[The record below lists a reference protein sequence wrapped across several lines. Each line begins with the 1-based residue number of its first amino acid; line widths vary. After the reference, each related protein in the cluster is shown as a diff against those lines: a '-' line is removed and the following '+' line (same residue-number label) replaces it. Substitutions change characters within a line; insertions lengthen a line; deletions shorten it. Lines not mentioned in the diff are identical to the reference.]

1 MTQAFHARLVRGL
14 ILIVTVAGLAA
25 CGGSSGTPPAT
36 SPPPPPSAPPPPPP
50 PPPSGFDT
58 QEFDDS
64 NGLDNINAKPAFEA
78 GGSGEGIVVGIVD
91 SGIDAD
97 HLEFRGR
104 ISPASKDVTLDRSTP
119 TIEDEDG
126 HGTLVA
132 GIIGANRNNLGVM
145 GVAFNSTLLIARA
158 DSPKSC
164 ANDKDGCSFAERDIA
179 AGIRLA
185 VANGARVVNISL
197 GGDGFGFAL
206 LDAVREA
213 AAADV
218 LVIIAA
224 GNDSAA
230 DPSGF
235 AQVALDPAVQ
245 GHVLVVGAT
254 TQFDTLAGFSDM
266 AGILQDAF
274 LVAPGQSVRST
285 FINNQLAIASG
296 TSFAA
301 PFVTGAV
308 AVMAQLFP
316 NLTGSEIAEI
326 LLGTA
331 RDLGDP
337 GPDPVFGQGLL
348 DLGKAVAP
356 IGTTAVPTSA
366 DGTTAAP
373 VAGASAATG
382 AAFGDAIARTDV
394 FDGIL
399 MIDRYRRSYRV
410 DLGGNIVAAPA
421 GFSLRRLVDRV
432 HRLPGAELS
441 VGGRARFSFSAYEDD
456 IRGLLPSLDNYAR
469 SRATRARPLAFFS
482 GRLDEKSDLSLAY
495 GFSPARL
502 LGAAAQ
508 RDAARD
514 FALSERIDT
523 PLLGFADAG
532 ETLVLT
538 RRLSPRWNAAL
549 ALTRSD
555 DRSDPFRTL
564 RLRSPGTQTT
574 TAVAQLATRLG
585 RTAFTMQL
593 GSRVERG
600 SVLDTRASG
609 ALALGKGARSDF
621 LALDADL
628 ALGRHWSLFGRSVQ
642 AVTRIAGAGADLL
655 ARPAHFRSE
664 SLAAGIRGR
673 GLFHR
678 RDHLGLAFVQPLRVS
693 SGGATV
699 RVPVDRD
706 YAADRFLFE
715 DRRLDLS
722 PTGRER
728 DIEFSYGFPLSD
740 RIDVDANFVQ
750 QFEPGHVRDARS
762 IRSLVLRLRTRF

>member
-1 MTQAFHARLVRGL
+1 MFQAPIRRVLRGL
-14 ILIVTVAGLAA
+14 VLLSAVSVLAA

-58 QEFDDS
+58 QEFADS

-78 GGSGEGIVVGIVD
+78 GGDGAGVVVGIVD

-104 ISPASKDVTLDRSTP
+104 VSPASRDVTLDRATP

-132 GIIGANRNNLGVM
+132 GIIGANRNNLGIM

-185 VANGARVVNISL
+185 VANGARVINISL
-197 GGDGFGFAL
+197 GGDNFGFAML
-206 LDAVREA
+206 NAVREA

-218 LVIIAA
+218 LVVIAA
-224 GNDSAA
+224 GNDSTA

-254 TQFDTLAGFSDM
+254 TQFDTLTGFSDM
-266 AGILQDAF
+266 AGILQDFF

-285 FINNQLAIASG
+285 FINNQLATASG

-301 PFVTGAV
+301 PFVSGAV

-316 NLTGSEIAEI
+316 NLTGTEIAEI

-331 RDLGDP
+331 RDLGEP

-356 IGTTAVPTSA
+356 IGSTAVPTSA
-366 DGTTAAP
+366 DGSTAAP
-373 VAGASAATG
+373 VEGATAATG
-382 AAFGDAIARTDV
+382 AAFGDAFARTDV

-410 DLGGNIVAAPA
+410 DLGAGIVAAPA

-441 VGGRARFSFSAYEDD
+441 VGARARLSFSAYEDD

-469 SRATRARPLAFFS
+469 ARATRARPLAFFS
-482 GRLDEKSDLSLAY
+482 GRLDEKSDVSLAY

-502 LGAAAQ
+502 LGTAAR
-508 RDAARD
+508 RDPARD

-523 PLLGFADAG
+523 PFLDVADAG
-532 ETLVLT
+532 ETLLLT
-538 RRLSPRWNAAL
+538 RRLSSRWNAAL

-555 DRSDPFRTL
+555 DRPDPFRTP
-564 RLRSPGTQTT
+564 RLRPRATQTT
-574 TAVAQLATRLG
+574 TAVAQLATRMG
-585 RTAFTMQL
+585 RTAVSMQL

-609 ALALGKGARSDF
+609 ALALGRGARSDF

-628 ALGRHWSLFGRSVQ
+628 ALGRRWSLFGRGVQ
-642 AVTRIAGAGADLL
+642 AITRLRGAGSGLL

-673 GLFHR
+673 GLFHP
-678 RDHLGLAFVQPLRVS
+678 RDRLGLAFVRPLRVA
-693 SGGATV
+693 SGGATL

-728 DIEFSYGFPLSD
+728 DIEFSYGLPLSD

-750 QFEPGHVRDARS
+750 QFEPGHVKGARS
-762 IRSLVLRLRTRF
+762 IRSLILRLRTRF